1 MKSILYYLN
10 EHHGYQSIQPWFS
23 QNLDSMIEETIRQGR
38 KSKSGYRQNSAEVYW
53 EAMGLGSI
61 HFESAQENISIF
73 TRDNNKAV
81 YVSGYDA
88 LYYMY
93 LAEFQEYDFEGKKIR
108 LNYTNDSCRSMMI
121 SIDTSK
127 IIIPMGEWLDKNL
140 NQNQNTSV
148 GLPQGKLNFEGE
160 NQLYRIR
167 FELSKVQVSK
177 KRNQWGIQEL
187 NGVMLIRKK

>member
-1 MKSILYYLN
+1 
-10 EHHGYQSIQPWFS
+10 
-23 QNLDSMIEETIRQGR
+23 MIEETIRQRR

-61 HFESAQENISIF
+61 LFESAQENISIF

-108 LNYTNDSCRSMMI
+108 LNYTNDSCRSMKI

-140 NQNQNTSV
+140 NQKQNTSL

-160 NQLYRIR
+160 NQLYRIK

-177 KRNQWGIQEL
+177 KRNQWGIQQL